1 MQLSWERAKMVGG
14 TAAAIVATMVG
25 WTALDLPRLA
35 WHHEVAEIKQFSI
48 GTRLLVLLDK
58 KREVRRE
65 LRSLRSRLEKSPGNL
80 DLRARITD
88 LELEMD
94 TINDQIK
101 KLNEEKS

>member
-1 MQLSWERAKMVGG
+1 MQLSWEKAKMIGG

-35 WHHEVAEIKQFSI
+35 WHHEVAEIRQFSI

-58 KREVRRE
+58 KKEVRRE
-65 LRSLRSRLEKSPGNL
+65 IRTLRNRLEKSPGNM
-80 DLRARITD
+80 DLSARISD

-94 TINDQIK
+94 TINDQIR
-101 KLNEEKS
+101 KLREEKG